1 VEWTLGFVLA
11 EVEAETIE
19 TERGEANIDSSML
32 GELPQTTRV
41 TTVESARN
49 HADYTATA
57 PTSDLILDTP
67 GTQATAPRA
76 PAISAEDALRYIQ
89 VVNEVIA
96 TVENTVGE
104 FVAQAKS
111 VKAQCQSVLQRFVK
125 F

>member
-1 VEWTLGFVLA
+1 MEWTLGFVLA
-11 EVEAETIE
+11 EVEAETVE
-19 TERGEANIDSSML
+19 TESGEANIDSSML
-32 GELPQTTRV
+32 GELPQTTNAP
-41 TTVESARN
+41 TVESARN
-49 HADYTATA
+49 HADYSTA

-76 PAISAEDALRYIQ
+76 PAISTEDALRYIQ

>member
-1 VEWTLGFVLA
+1 MEWTLGFVLA
-11 EVEAETIE
+11 EVEIE
-19 TERGEANIDSSML
+19 TAEADSAEANIDSSML
-32 GELPQTTRV
+32 GELPQTTSAP
-41 TTVESARN
+41 TLESARN

-57 PTSDLILDTP
+57 PTSDLILDAP
-67 GTQATAPRA
+67 VAQPATPRA

-96 TVENTVGE
+96 RVENTVGE

-111 VKAQCQSVLQRFVK
+111 VKAQCESVLQRFVK